1 MAIERYVGR
10 FVTAED
16 ANDYIDGYTIGNGCN
31 LLIEA
36 SRKLSDIATAL
47 QELKEDLSSTNLS
60 VQGSS
65 MEPIIEEYEKNTMDF
80 ANALSALVDNISATT
95 QNVINNKQIRL
106 NEEARLKDEQ
116 QASASEE
123 II

>member
-10 FVTAED
+10 FITAED
-16 ANDYIDGYTIGNGCN
+16 ANDYIDGYTISSGCEM
-31 LLIEA
+31 LIEA
-36 SRKLSDIATAL
+36 THKLSDIATAL

-60 VQGSS
+60 VEGSS

-80 ANALSALVDNISATT
+80 ANTLSALVDNISATT

-116 QASASEE
+116 QANASEE